1 MEEAPSRG
9 GASGIF
15 DSVLNLESTFIQKG
29 RAEANS
35 DKKSVDLDA
44 YDTGKRY
51 GEEIGYELGF
61 ISGVVSVLEERAMVE
76 EHSSTPARQERA
88 LRTIHILKQ
97 NIRSLPLENPD
108 DPSFTER
115 LNDIRI
121 GYKKARALLGVW
133 QKAEQSSAGS
143 LDF

>member
-9 GASGIF
+9 GASDIF

-88 LRTIHILKQ
+88 LRTVWD
-97 NIRSLPLENPD
+97 RSEGRH
-108 DPSFTER
+108 E
-115 LNDIRI
+115 
-121 GYKKARALLGVW
+121 GARLGVLGGGVHLR
-133 QKAEQSSAGS
+133 KTRFG
-143 LDF
+143 

>member
-9 GASGIF
+9 GASDIF

-76 EHSSTPARQERA
+76 ALQADHEGGVATP
-88 LRTIHILKQ
+88 LC
-97 NIRSLPLENPD
+97 NIGIAHHGIP
-108 DPSFTER
+108 TV
-115 LNDIRI
+115 
-121 GYKKARALLGVW
+121 VW
-133 QKAEQSSAGS
+133 H
-143 LDF
+143 